1 MKRFA
6 GKVALVT
13 GAGSGIGEAVAVQ
26 LAAEGAK
33 VVATDINLDAVQG
46 VVDKIK
52 AAGGEAIAMRQDAS
66 KPEENEAAVKLAVDT
81 YGGLNLAVNNAGI
94 GGAAEKAGE
103 VAIEDWDQ
111 VIDINLNGVFYGC
124 RYEIPAMLKS
134 GGGSIVNMGSIHST
148 VATPLGGNSAY
159 VAAKHGVLGLTKNI
173 AAEYAAQG
181 IRVNCVGPGYIDTPL
196 LASLPTDALEFL
208 KTKHPL
214 GRLGTSEEC
223 AELTCFLLSDA
234 ASNTTGAY
242 ITTDGGFTAV

>member
-1 MKRFA
+1 MARFD

-13 GAGSGIGEAVAVQ
+13 GAGSGIGEAIAIQ
-26 LAAEGAK
+26 LAVEGAK
-33 VVATDINLDAVQG
+33 VVATDINLDAVKD
-46 VVDKIK
+46 VVARIT
-52 AAGGEAIAMRQDAS
+52 AAGGEAIAAHQDAA
-66 KPEENEAAVKLAVDT
+66 KPEDSEAAVKLAVDT

-94 GGAAEKAGE
+94 GGAAEKTGE
-103 VAIEDWDQ
+103 VSVPDWNE

-124 RYEIPAMLKS
+124 RYEIPAMLAS

-159 VAAKHGVLGLTKNI
+159 VAAKHGVLGLTKNA

-196 LASLPTDALEFL
+196 LSVLPADALEFL
-208 KTKHPL
+208 KTKHPNA
-214 GRLGTSEEC
+214 RLGTSEEC